1 LNDESR
7 FILGNEEYIKTQ
19 LDMAYV
25 LILRAKLTSNKE
37 QRVKFLL
44 TAFGSIREVLTLLG
58 VKNWEGEPPKE

>member
-1 LNDESR
+1 MNDESR